1 MSILYPFTGSYSVT
15 SNYGTRTAPT
25 AGGSTDHKGIDF
37 SMPVNTD
44 ILSSIAGRVAE
55 VGYNSSRGN
64 YIVVNND
71 SGISSVYQHLNSVLA
86 KQGDV
91 VRQGQVIAKSGNT
104 GTTTGPHLHYELKI
118 DGQNVDPL
126 LYLQTYDQ
134 INGGDAGT
142 TAGGFKIPEL
152 DSVTAAIKEYWYLI
166 AGGLV
171 VLALFDKFKD

>member
-1 MSILYPFTGSYSVT
+1 MSILYPFTGTYRVSSG
-15 SNYGTRTAPT
+15 YGDRTAPT
-25 AGGSTDHKGIDF
+25 DGASTDHKGIDF
-37 SMPVNTD
+37 SVPINTD
-44 ILSSIAGRVAE
+44 IISSTAGRVAE

-64 YIVVNND
+64 YVVINND

-134 INGGDAGT
+134 INGGDVGT
-142 TAGGFKIPEL
+142 AAGGFRIPEL
-152 DSVTAAIKEYWYLI
+152 DSVTAAVKKYWYLI
-166 AGGLV
+166 AAGL
-171 VLALFDKFKD
+171 LAVGLIDKIKR